1 MASRAR
7 TKNLRSEQLDEA
19 IRLIAD
25 GNKVATVAR
34 KFGVTRNAL
43 YNRQRRGR
51 KFAEEIE
58 TARADAAIKFLRM
71 LQAAAASNKAWQAFA
86 WILERD
92 HGWVSPGDKAKLA
105 AASAAK
111 PLAGAPTATEQAI
124 ALWAAA
130 RATLPAAAPPAPP
143 APPAPLPAPD
153 APAGAPQAAPG
164 APVATP

>member
-58 TARADAAIKFLRM
+58 SARADAAIKFLRM

-105 AASAAK
+105 AASAAR
-111 PLAGAPTATEQAI
+111 PIAGAPTATEQAI

-130 RATLPAAAPPAPP
+130 RATLPAAPAG
-143 APPAPLPAPD
+143 APPAPLPAPG
-153 APAGAPQAAPG
+153 APAGAPQAAPE